1 MESVNDKLTATAW
14 DDIVAQFPEGQRSRS
29 QIKERW
35 TRVLKVRLLE
45 GEMDPEETRAYRKKL
60 LKHLISLEVTNRR
73 QIRWKQ
79 VARHFPNK
87 TSAALVSF
95 KQ

>member
-1 MESVNDKLTATAW
+1 MCSYVRVESVNDKLIAW

-45 GEMDPEETRAYRKKL
+45 GEMDPEATRTYRWVMMTL
-60 LKHLISLEVTNRR
+60 
-73 QIRWKQ
+73 
-79 VARHFPNK
+79 F
-87 TSAALVSF
+87 
-95 KQ
+95 

>member
-1 MESVNDKLTATAW
+1 MESANDKLTATAW

-45 GEMDPEETRAYRKKL
+45 GEMDPEETRTYRWVMITFFL
-60 LKHLISLEVTNRR
+60 
-73 QIRWKQ
+73 
-79 VARHFPNK
+79 
-87 TSAALVSF
+87 
-95 KQ
+95 

>member
-1 MESVNDKLTATAW
+1 MESVNDKRIAW

-45 GEMDPEETRAYRKKL
+45 GEMDPEATRTYRWVTWVNIL
-60 LKHLISLEVTNRR
+60 PRNPYLASLP
-73 QIRWKQ
+73 I
-79 VARHFPNK
+79 
-87 TSAALVSF
+87 L
-95 KQ
+95 